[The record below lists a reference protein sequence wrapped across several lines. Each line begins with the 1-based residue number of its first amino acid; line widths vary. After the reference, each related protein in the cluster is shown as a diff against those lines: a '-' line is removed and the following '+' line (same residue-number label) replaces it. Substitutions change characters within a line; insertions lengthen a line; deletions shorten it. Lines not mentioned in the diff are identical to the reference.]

1 MNEVAKW
8 FAEAIDYGLK
18 VYNENNSQ
26 YIFYKGFK
34 LIKNHDSEYFIQ
46 DIRVSDFYRDV
57 DEKHLS
63 IIRNRGLI
71 RGADDI
77 SYHRNIKRVERYT
90 KKVESLYEDL
100 DKFVAKGDLR
110 KIENCRENIKKYLDL
125 MFFYKAKIHQ
135 YNNKYKLNLSNNE

>member
-8 FAEAIDYGLK
+8 FAEAIDYGLN

-34 LIKNHDSEYFIQ
+34 LIKNYDSEYLIQ

-77 SYHRNIKRVERYT
+77 SYQRNIKRVEKYT

-110 KIENCRENIKKYLDL
+110 KTENCRENIKKYLDL
-125 MFFYKAKIHQ
+125 MFFYKAKIYQ
-135 YNNKYKLNLSNNE
+135 YYNKYKLNLSNNE